1 MAKVIGEKKS
11 IWQQIC
17 DEYEAEQPKAPGAA
31 AWSDSS
37 SVSSLVTQYNASK
50 HNPVFYGL
58 ATAKVPVDTD
68 PLHDFNPLLSHPAL
82 AGYALLDRTE
92 PSVPRPPSGA
102 ADTKIRTHQRPTTCY
117 LQEALFP
124 TLLPGLEAM
133 LMEAL
138 KRQCLQRKRTAFNAC
153 DFLTQWLY
161 NNNPRRAGQPPV
173 ELHQIPFIRD
183 WLSTHPRPPVSL
195 SLLLSDD
202 QAALLIQS
210 YWRGYK
216 VRVDPEV
223 QELRQWQRE
232 LREEKCDINKT
243 VQEFWARQESRVGS
257 DLVDLGEPEQHN
269 QSDVS
274 IQVLSPTP
282 QSTVVHTPVTVT
294 TLEGTADFLTPSIL
308 GSEVTTPVAMALNVP
323 DPGLAAISPSLLTAH
338 THTH

>member
-11 IWQQIC
+11 IWRQIC
-17 DEYEAEQPKAPGAA
+17 DEYEAEKPKPQGAA

-37 SVSSLVTQYNASK
+37 SVSTLVTQYSASK
-50 HNPVFYGL
+50 HTPVFYGL
-58 ATAKVPVDTD
+58 ATAKVPVDTE

-82 AGYALLDRTE
+82 AGYALLGSRE
-92 PSVPRPPSGA
+92 PRSGA
-102 ADTKIRTHQRPTTCY
+102 ADSKPHTHQRPTTCY

-133 LMEAL
+133 LSEAL
-138 KRQCLQRKRTAFNAC
+138 KHQCLQRKRTAFNAC

-161 NNNPRRAGQPPV
+161 NNNPRRVGHPPM
-173 ELHQIPFIRD
+173 ELHQIPFVRD
-183 WLSTHPRPPVSL
+183 CLITHPRPPVPL
-195 SLLLSDD
+195 SLLLSDE

-210 YWRGYK
+210 FWRGYK
-216 VRVDPEV
+216 VRVVPEV

-232 LREEKCDINKT
+232 LREKCDINKT

-257 DLVDLGEPEQHN
+257 ELVDLGELEQLN

-282 QSTVVHTPVTVT
+282 QSTVVHTPVTMT
-294 TLEGTADFLTPSIL
+294 TLEGTAYFLTPSIP
-308 GSEVTTPVAMALNVP
+308 GSEVTTPVAMLLSVP
-323 DPGLAAISPSLLTAH
+323 DPGLAVISPSLT
-338 THTH
+338 THTNTH